1 MKDFNMTGEK
11 LEYTSGERSFVN
23 YDKNGIP
30 KENKDS
36 KFGFLDF
43 ILTLI
48 FLASFFGCIYLYLE
62 NRTLKQEIEQKH
74 LLIMDFSKL
83 LKSKKP

>member
-23 YDKNGIP
+23 YDKNGIA
-30 KENKDS
+30 KEKKDS
-36 KFGFLDF
+36 NFGFWDF

-48 FLASFFGCIYLYLE
+48 LLASFFGCIYLYLE

-83 LKSKKP
+83 IKSKKP